1 VLQLIA
7 QGCTN
12 REIARTL
19 VISEKTTGVHVTH
32 ILRKLDVPTRVQA
45 AAIADRWAPLS
56 EEASIETAARS

>member
-1 VLQLIA
+1 MLSLIA

-32 ILRKLDVPTRVQA
+32 ILRKLDVPTRLQA
-45 AAIADRWAPLS
+45 AAIAHRL
-56 EEASIETAARS
+56 ASLPPRRSPGPIADP